1 MTKSKVRV
9 KKVRTSRGGR
19 LARKAKQARKVASTA
34 VAELLSLSRPRLP
47 IAQRKKMEAVI
58 ARIEKENAAAGVAP
72 IAPPVVDLG
81 APVSITGYQPGKS
94 TIDRIVEAQ
103 DTLVANGVP
112 AKRVFN
118 TWREQSRRIL
128 SGQK

>member
-1 MTKSKVRV
+1 MKTKRERKAA
-9 KKVRTSRGGR
+9 K
-19 LARKAKQARKVASTA
+19 ARKARPPLPQAVQD
-34 VAELLSLSRPRLP
+34 LLALGRPQIP

-94 TIDRIVEAQ
+94 TIDRIVDAQ
-103 DTLVANGVP
+103 DALVASDVETHLV
-112 AKRVFN
+112 RS
-118 TWREQSRRIL
+118 TSRETARRL
-128 SGQK
+128 RQFVRGT